1 MRLNYI
7 TQGDIIIYYPE
18 GRMDLANSLKTE
30 AKLNEKIQAG
40 FLKMVF
46 DLENL
51 ECLSSSGLRVF
62 IALVRKMKEKNGR
75 VVFCSLSSG
84 VKNVINMTRL
94 DDVFEIYGSR
104 TEALNSF

>member
-30 AKLNEKIQAG
+30 AKLNEKIHAG

-62 IALVRKMKEKNGR
+62 IALVRRMKEKNGR
-75 VVFCSLSSG
+75 AVFCSLSSG
-84 VKNVINMTRL
+84 VKNVINMTQL
-94 DDVFEIYGSR
+94 DDVFEIYDSR
-104 TEALNSF
+104 SEALNSF

>member
-7 TQGDIIIYYPE
+7 TQGDILIYYPE

-30 AKLNEKIQAG
+30 AKLNEKLQGG
-40 FLKMVF
+40 FLKIVF

-62 IALVRKMKEKNGR
+62 LALVRKMKEKKGR

-84 VKNVINMTRL
+84 VKNVIKMTQL
-94 DDVFEIYGSR
+94 DDVFEIYNSR
-104 TEALNSF
+104 SEALDSF

>member
-30 AKLNEKIQAG
+30 ARINEKLQEG
-40 FLKMVF
+40 FRKMIF

-62 IALVRKMKEKNGR
+62 IALIKKMKEKNGR

-84 VKNVINMTRL
+84 VQSVINMTRL
-94 DDVFEIYGSR
+94 DDVFDIYRNR
-104 TEALNSF
+104 TEALDSF

>member
-7 TQGDIIIYYPE
+7 TQGDIIVYYPE

-30 AKLNEKIQAG
+30 AKLNEKLQEG

-84 VKNVINMTRL
+84 VQNVIKMTQL
-94 DDVFEIYGSR
+94 DDVFEIHKTRS
-104 TEALNSF
+104 EALDSF

>member
-18 GRMDLANSLKTE
+18 GRMDLSNSLRTE
-30 AKLNEKIQAG
+30 AKLNEKLQEG

-62 IALVRKMKEKNGR
+62 LALVKKMKEKSGR
-75 VVFCSLSSG
+75 VVFCSMSSG
-84 VKNVINMTRL
+84 VQNVIKMTQL
-94 DDVFEIYGSR
+94 DDVFEIYSSR
-104 TEALNSF
+104 SEALDSF

>member
-7 TQGDIIIYYPE
+7 TQGEIIVYYPE

-30 AKLNEKIQAG
+30 AKLNEKVQEG
-40 FLKMVF
+40 YLKMVM

-62 IALVRKMKEKNGR
+62 IALVRKLKEKNGR
-75 VVFCSLSSG
+75 VAFCSLSSG
-84 VKNVINMTRL
+84 VQNVIKMTQL
-94 DDVFEIYGSR
+94 DDVFEIYKTR
-104 TEALNSF
+104 TEALDSF